1 MQVMEKGTK
10 QSIVIVKKDTNIS
23 SIDCQS
29 FNKSTLVQKKW
40 QWNLTLSHWQCWD
53 DESQVWISDHHP
65 LPAWFLDTGGVIP
78 KTEFLRFWNLSST
91 WNEMRQHLF
100 WLSISEIQE
109 LAVGL
114 EAECLRIG
122 VRTPAML
129 ESGMVNETVV
139 LHEWVSEGLVESIK
153 DAPVDEEGNYDPMR
167 ALFQAQSKR
176 RSIES
181 SDSRPHFQ
189 TLEQGK
195 FTARH

>member
-1 MQVMEKGTK
+1 MK
-10 QSIVIVKKDTNIS
+10 QSIVVVKKDTDILPV
-23 SIDCQS
+23 DCES
-29 FNKSTLVQKKW
+29 FNEVETMQKKW
-40 QWNLTLSHWQCWD
+40 QWNLSLSHWQYWD
-53 DESQVWISDHHP
+53 DKGQIWISDHHP
-65 LPAWFLDTGGVIP
+65 LPAWFLDTGGIIP

-109 LAVGL
+109 LAADL
-114 EAECLRIG
+114 EVECLRFG
-122 VRTPAML
+122 VKTPAML
-129 ESGMVNETVV
+129 ESGIEGETVV
-139 LHEWVSEGLVESIK
+139 LHEWVSEGLVESMK

-176 RSIES
+176 RSNEA
-181 SDSRPHFQ
+181 SDSRPQFQ